1 MARRK
6 GSPGGRGWRAL
17 LALVTGEGTHSLSQ
31 ALGGGT
37 APHPTANS
45 SRSSRAH
52 SQVRRRVKAAHP
64 RAVLAVTAQKGDRL
78 ARQ

>member
-1 MARRK
+1 MLR
-6 GSPGGRGWRAL
+6 
-17 LALVTGEGTHSLSQ
+17 
-31 ALGGGT
+31 LGAGT
-37 APHPTANS
+37 APHPTAKS

-64 RAVLAVTAQKGDRL
+64 RAVLTVIAQKGDRV